1 MAESSLVPAQS
12 SGIAAPEAGESPVT
26 GDDPVTAESEKAR
39 FDRLVDAVVDRIE
52 QRVVDELERR
62 GRRQDWRVF

>member
-1 MAESSLVPAQS
+1 MAESSLVPAPGGFAVPAIGQN
-12 SGIAAPEAGESPVT
+12 PVDN
-26 GDDPVTAESEKAR
+26 DDAVTAESERAR

-62 GRRQDWRVF
+62 GRRQDWKVF

>member
-1 MAESSLVPAQS
+1 MAESSLVPAQI
-12 SGIAAPEAGESPVT
+12 SGIAAPEAGENPVT
-26 GDDPVTAESEKAR
+26 RDDPVTAESEKAR

>member
-1 MAESSLVPAQS
+1 MAESSLVPAPGGFAVPAFGQNH
-12 SGIAAPEAGESPVT
+12 VDN
-26 GDDPVTAESEKAR
+26 DDAVTAESEKAR

-62 GRRQDWRVF
+62 GRRQDWKVF

>member
-1 MAESSLVPAQS
+1 MAESSLVPAPGGFAVPAVDQS
-12 SGIAAPEAGESPVT
+12 PLDN
-26 GDDPVTAESEKAR
+26 DDPVTAESERAR

-62 GRRQDWRVF
+62 GRRQDWKVF